1 MGTRASSR
9 AYGEG
14 EEADAEGAKRKPE
27 EASEAEAFGAA
38 KGCQKRTRKSR
49 SAKAQVA
56 MANKVVHACVMSE
69 HAIKGEWILQ
79 LQIHGRLE
87 RPSLLLSWVAGLVE
101 TNMRSMYEKGWGWD
115 GDAKLDELASVKA
128 RYIIASLLPFSGT
141 TSSGAVCIY

>member
-9 AYGEG
+9 EGGEY
-14 EEADAEGAKRKPE
+14 EEDGAKRKPE
-27 EASEAEAFGAA
+27 EASEAESFGAA
-38 KGCQKRTRKSR
+38 KGCQKRTRKARTR

-56 MANKVVHACVMSE
+56 MANKAVHARVMSE
-69 HAIKGEWILQ
+69 HAIKGECILQ
-79 LQIHGRLE
+79 VQMHGRLE

-128 RYIIASLLPFSGT
+128 RYIIASLLPSSGT
-141 TSSGAVCIY
+141 TSSSAVCIY